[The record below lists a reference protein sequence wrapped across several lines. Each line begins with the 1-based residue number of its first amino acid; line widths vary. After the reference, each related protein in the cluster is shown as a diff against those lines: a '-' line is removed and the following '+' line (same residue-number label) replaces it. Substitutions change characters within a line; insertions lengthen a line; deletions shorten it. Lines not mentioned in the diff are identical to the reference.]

1 MKSATSASEL
11 WSIPTDVSVTWV
23 NDYPMSYVQRGRGE
37 TVLLVHGAA
46 TDYRIWEG
54 VIHSLSKRHHVMA
67 VSLRHYYPEPW
78 DGSGAPISVEQDALD
93 LAALIR
99 SLDAPPV
106 HLVGHSRGGT
116 VVLQAA
122 LNTPALVKSVVLLD
136 GVVTF
141 DSSPPDPRTTEYVGQ
156 VVASVRSALLAGN
169 KADAGKA
176 FVEGFNRPGAW
187 EAGSDEARQM
197 IKDNIVTVAHEAEE
211 GRLIAS
217 SALAASVMPLL
228 CVTGE
233 KSPRVFTAGYDRV
246 ADLREVERATVP
258 AAGHVM
264 HIDNPQFVTKLL
276 ADFIAGA

>member
-1 MKSATSASEL
+1 MGSVTFASEL
-11 WSIPTDVSVTWV
+11 WSIPSDVSVAWV
-23 NDYPMSYVQRGRGE
+23 NGYPLSCRQRGQGE

-46 TDYRIWEG
+46 TDYRIWKG
-54 VIHSLSKRHHVMA
+54 VIPSLSKRHHVMA

-78 DGSGAPISVEQDALD
+78 DGSGEPISVEQDALD
-93 LAALIR
+93 LVALIR

-106 HLVGHSRGGT
+106 HLVGHSRGGL

-122 LNTPALVKSVVLLD
+122 IKAPELLKSVVLLD
-136 GVVTF
+136 GVIPLE
-141 DSSPPDPRTTEYVGQ
+141 SSPPDPRTTEYVGQ
-156 VVASVRSALLAGN
+156 VVASVRTALLAGN
-169 KADAGKA
+169 KAEAGKA

-197 IKDNIVTVAHEAEE
+197 IKDNIVTVAHETET

-233 KSPRVFTAGYDRV
+233 KSPRVFTAAYDRV

-264 HIDNPQFVTKLL
+264 HVDNPQFVASLL
-276 ADFIAGA
+276 ADFVARA